1 LNNLIFKPEIEKYTI
16 NINQGACMSK
26 KTDSNS
32 VDVQDSSEKKKFE
45 SRYNPTILR
54 ECVQNSLDASEIM
67 TKMEIKHRQT
77 LKQYVLKLMS
87 DDKAYYE
94 VKGLYLKNSRRP
106 KVNNKLEL
114 KLYLKNLE
122 LQGLVINEGDE
133 FAISVENEM
142 IILTKV

>member
-1 LNNLIFKPEIEKYTI
+1 
-16 NINQGACMSK
+16 MSK
-26 KTDSNS
+26 KTDNTFG
-32 VDVQDSSEKKKFE
+32 DVQEVSEKKKIE
-45 SRYNPTILR
+45 SKYNPSILR
-54 ECVQNSLDASEIM
+54 ECITSNMDASDIM
-67 TKMEIKHRQT
+67 VKMGITHRQT

-87 DDKAYYE
+87 DDRTFYE

-114 KLYLKNLE
+114 KLYLKSLD

-133 FAISVENEM
+133 LSVSVENEM

>member
-1 LNNLIFKPEIEKYTI
+1 
-16 NINQGACMSK
+16 MSK
-26 KTDSNS
+26 KNDSAAM
-32 VDVQDSSEKKKFE
+32 DVQEGSEKKKIE
-45 SRYNPTILR
+45 SKYNPSLLR
-54 ECVQNSLDASEIM
+54 ECIFGGMTASEIM
-67 TKMEIKHRQT
+67 GKMGVTHRQT

-87 DDKAYYE
+87 DDRTFYE

-114 KLYLKNLE
+114 KLYLKSLD

-133 FAISVENEM
+133 FSVSVENEM

>member
-1 LNNLIFKPEIEKYTI
+1 
-16 NINQGACMSK
+16 MSK
-26 KTDSNS
+26 KNDSAAM
-32 VDVQDSSEKKKFE
+32 DVQEGSDKKKIE
-45 SRYNPTILR
+45 SKYNASLLR
-54 ECVQNSLDASEIM
+54 ECIFAGMTASEIM
-67 TKMEIKHRQT
+67 VKMGVTHRQT

-87 DDKAYYE
+87 DDRTFYE

-114 KLYLKNLE
+114 KLYLKSLD

-133 FAISVENEM
+133 FSVSVENEM

>member
-1 LNNLIFKPEIEKYTI
+1 
-16 NINQGACMSK
+16 MSK
-26 KTDSNS
+26 KTDNTSG
-32 VDVQDSSEKKKFE
+32 DVQEVSEKKKIE
-45 SRYNPTILR
+45 SKYNPSILR
-54 ECVQNSLDASEIM
+54 ECITSNMDASDIM
-67 TKMEIKHRQT
+67 VKMGITHRQT

-87 DDKAYYE
+87 DDRTFYE

-114 KLYLKNLE
+114 KLYLKSLD

-133 FAISVENEM
+133 FSVSVENEM

>member
-1 LNNLIFKPEIEKYTI
+1 
-16 NINQGACMSK
+16 MSK
-26 KTDSNS
+26 KTDNTSG
-32 VDVQDSSEKKKFE
+32 DVQEVSEKKKVE
-45 SRYNPTILR
+45 SKYNPSILR
-54 ECVQNSLDASEIM
+54 ECINSNMDASDIM
-67 TKMEIKHRQT
+67 VKMGITHRQT

-87 DDKAYYE
+87 DDRTFYE

-122 LQGLVINEGDE
+122 LQGLVVNEGDE
-133 FAISVENEM
+133 FTISVENEM